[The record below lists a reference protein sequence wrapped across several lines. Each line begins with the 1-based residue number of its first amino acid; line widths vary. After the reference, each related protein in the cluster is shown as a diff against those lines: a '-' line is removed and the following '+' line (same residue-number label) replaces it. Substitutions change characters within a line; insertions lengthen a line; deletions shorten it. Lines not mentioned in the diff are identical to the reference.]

1 MQKNKINNLVKVV
14 YIISH
19 LEKSM
24 TFEWVLKY
32 IDKSKFEIHVI
43 SLNQHAATY
52 LNQYCES
59 LQIPYYHISYRSKK
73 DIPKAIYRCL
83 RLFQKIKADV
93 VHAHLIDAGLVGLTA
108 ATILRIKKRI
118 YTRHYA
124 TLHHEYY
131 PNGVKYDHY
140 INIIATGII
149 AISENVQNVLI
160 QQEHVPASKVQLIY
174 HGFDISAYDDINQD
188 RIALV
193 QTKYNLHNKGP
204 VIGMVS
210 RYFKLKGIEY
220 ALEAF
225 SQYLEIYPNAV
236 FVIANAFG
244 PDENEIKK
252 QLALLPEG
260 SYREIYFEQD
270 MIALYKCFDL
280 FIHVP
285 INNQIEAFGLIYIE
299 AILAEL
305 PCIFTKSGIAN
316 EVILNNQNAIV
327 VDYKN
332 SKKILEAMYC
342 ITEDEILKKELKNAK
357 KRGRCNKFS
366 VYLTVRKHENLYLL

>member
-1 MQKNKINNLVKVV
+1 
-14 YIISH
+14 
-19 LEKSM
+19 
-24 TFEWVLKY
+24 LKY

-73 DIPKAIYRCL
+73 DIPKAIYKCI
-83 RLFQKIKADV
+83 RLFQKIKPVV

-108 ATILRIKKRI
+108 ANILRIKKRI
-118 YTRHYA
+118 YTRHYS
-124 TLHHEYY
+124 TLHHAYY
-131 PNGVKYDHY
+131 PNGVKYDRY
-140 INIIATGII
+140 INKIATCII
-149 AISENVQNVLI
+149 AISENVRNVLLVR
-160 QQEHVPASKVQLIY
+160 EKLSPSKVQLIY
-174 HGFDISAYDDINQD
+174 HGFDLSEYENIDYA
-188 RIALV
+188 RIL
-193 QTKYNLHNKGP
+193 QMKTKYNLQNKAP

-225 SQYLEIYPNAV
+225 SQYLKKYPNAV

-244 PDENEIKK
+244 PDINEIKE
-252 QLALLPEG
+252 QLAMLPED

-270 MIALYKCFDL
+270 MIALYGCMDM

-285 INNQIEAFGLIYIE
+285 VDREAEAFGLIYAE
-299 AILAEL
+299 ALLAEI
-305 PCIFTKSGIAN
+305 PSIFTLSGIAP
-316 EVILNNQNAIV
+316 EFVMHEKNAIV
-327 VDYKN
+327 VEYKS
-332 SKKILEAMYC
+332 SKQITEAMYTL
-342 ITEDEILKKELKNAK
+342 TENNELRLNIIKQGK
-357 KRGRCNKFS
+357 SDVSDKFS